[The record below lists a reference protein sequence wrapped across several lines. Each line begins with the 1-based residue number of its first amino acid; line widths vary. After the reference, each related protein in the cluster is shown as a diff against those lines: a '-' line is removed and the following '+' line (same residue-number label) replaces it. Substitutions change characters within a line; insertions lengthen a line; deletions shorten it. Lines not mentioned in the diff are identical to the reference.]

1 MTSRRTGPRRLPT
14 WTVADGVFESLMTCG
29 PLTLAASSSAQSTAL
44 ADADDRVGEV
54 AGGDLD
60 DDLLALLLAEEG
72 GADRALV
79 ADPTLGRF
87 GLGRSDDREGLL
99 AVVAHDGDRRADLDV
114 IRGVVLVDDRGVLD
128 QRLERL
134 DPTLDERLLVLCVL
148 VLRVLREV
156 SVLLGVVDSLG
167 DLGSLDGGHRVQLG
181 AQLLEAV
188 FREVGGSVV
197 HGIAPPMR
205 CGPVGGRRSG
215 GQISGKNFRL
225 STVS

>member
-1 MTSRRTGPRRLPT
+1 MSGPRARMARTVPSRRTRPGTLAT
-14 WTVADGVFESLMTCG
+14 WTVPDGVFESLMTCG

-72 GADRALV
+72 AADRALV

-99 AVVAHDGDRRADLDV
+99 AVVGHDGDRRADLDV
-114 IRGVVLVDDRGVLD
+114 IRGVLLVDDRGVLD

-134 DPTLDERLLVLCVL
+134 DPSLDERLLVLGFVVL
-148 VLRVLREV
+148 
-156 SVLLGVVDSLG
+156 
-167 DLGSLDGGHRVQLG
+167 
-181 AQLLEAV
+181 
-188 FREVGGSVV
+188 
-197 HGIAPPMR
+197 GILA
-205 CGPVGGRRSG
+205 
-215 GQISGKNFRL
+215 
-225 STVS
+225 

>member
-1 MTSRRTGPRRLPT
+1 MTSRRTGPRRLQT
-14 WTVADGVFESLMTCG
+14 WTVPDGVFESLMTCG
-29 PLTLAASSSAQSTAL
+29 PVTLAASSSAQSTAL

-72 GADRALV
+72 AADRALV

-134 DPTLDERLLVLCVL
+134 DPALDERLLVLGVL
-148 VLRVLREV
+148 VLGVLREV
-156 SVLLGVVDSLG
+156 AVLLGVVDPLG
-167 DLGSLDGGHRVQLG
+167 DLGSLDGRHLVELG
-181 AQLLEAV
+181 AELVEAIPAEIGR
-188 FREVGGSVV
+188 FAV
-197 HGIAPPMR
+197 HGF
-205 CGPVGGRRSG
+205 GRP
-215 GQISGKNFRL
+215 QIG
-225 STVS
+225 VD